1 MKICQISNWYFPYAQ
16 GGAGIYVNN
25 ITKALVNL
33 RHEVS
38 VITMLPKYSGVNSLT
53 PKLEI
58 ENGVKLYRFHPML
71 ETRLRINLLNKKTV
85 VPFWYLTEF
94 YNPHSDY
101 VIKRIL
107 KREKPDV
114 VHVNYTRGFSFSVM
128 RVVKDLH
135 LPLVYTCHDYR
146 LLCPLGSLLHRSGK
160 ICKNPKVPCK
170 IYRYINARIADS
182 RPDIVIAPSQFL
194 LDIHTTQKSFKESK
208 KTLLPYGIELGNFNN
223 VKRDIHIKKLNIL
236 YVGSLVKLKGVQ
248 ILIEA
253 LKKISHKNLKLSIIG
268 DGNYASKLK
277 EFAKGDDRIIF
288 YGKLSNEEVQSFY
301 KIADIVV
308 VPSIC
313 YEVLGIVILEAFRA
327 GTPVIGS
334 NIGGIP
340 EVIRDKYNGFLF
352 EAGHVE
358 QLKKI
363 LENVIENS
371 EQLEELQKNAL
382 KSIKRHNMSTHIEKL
397 IEIYR
402 EAIDLSN
409 LKDN

>member
-1 MKICQISNWYFPYAQ
+1 MKICQISNLYFPYAQ

-25 ITKALVNL
+25 ITKALVML

-58 ENGVKLYRFHPML
+58 ENGVKIYRFHPIL
-71 ETRLRINLLNKKTV
+71 EARLRINLLNKKIV

-101 VIKRIL
+101 VIKGIL

-146 LLCPLGSLLHRSGK
+146 LLCPLGSLLHRTGK
-160 ICKNPKVPCK
+160 ICKNPKLPCK
-170 IYRYINARIADS
+170 IYRYINNRITDN
-182 RPDIVIAPSQFL
+182 RPDIVIAPSQFV
-194 LDIHTTQKSFKESK
+194 LDMYRTQNSFKDSK
-208 KTLLPYGIELGNFNN
+208 KTILPLGIELGNFNN
-223 VKRDIHIKKLNIL
+223 VKRDIDIKKFDIL
-236 YVGSLVKLKGVQ
+236 YVGSLIKFKGVQ

-253 LKKISHKNLKLSIIG
+253 FKKISHKNVKLHIIG
-268 DGNYASKLK
+268 DGNYVSKLK
-277 EFAKGDDRIIF
+277 ELANGDDRIIF
-288 YGKLSNEEVQSFY
+288 YGKIPNEEAQRFY
-301 KIADIVV
+301 KMADIVV

-313 YEVLGIVILEAFRA
+313 YEVFGIVILEAHRV
-327 GTPVIGS
+327 GIPVIGS

-340 EVIRDKYNGFLF
+340 EIIKDKYNGFLF

-358 QLKKI
+358 QLKRI
-363 LENVIENS
+363 LENIIENS
-371 EQLEELQKNAL
+371 DLLKELKKNAL
-382 KSIKRHNMSTHIEKL
+382 ESVKRYNMSAHIEKL
-397 IEIYR
+397 MEIYR
-402 EAIDLSN
+402 EASDLSK